1 MFFSHKKISDKLA
14 LNDGL
19 NIIIV
24 GCGTVGRTLVEQLTK
39 ENHDITVIDFNSD
52 KINMITNQYDVMGI
66 VGNGASFNVQ
76 KEAGIKEADLLIA
89 VTECDELNLLCCT
102 LASRVAD
109 CSTIARV
116 RNPEYSHE
124 LSYLRDKLGLAMI
137 INPEYE
143 AAKEIN
149 RILCLPTALEVT
161 SFAHGKA
168 ELVKI
173 RIPQGNALDKMS
185 IAELG
190 QTTNDVLVCA
200 VERNKQIF
208 IPSGNFELQ
217 SGDIM
222 TFVAP
227 SKAVGVFLKSIGF
240 KSHKVKNAMII
251 GGGDAGYYLSKLLIS
266 NGIDVKIIEK
276 NKSRCEELAADLPKA
291 VVINGDGS
299 DEDLLLEE
307 GLETTQAFVPLT
319 GSDEEN
325 ILLALNTQQ
334 HSDAK
339 LITKIN
345 RISFKEAINSLDLG
359 SVIYP
364 RYITSE
370 AIIAYVRAKKNASV
384 GSNVET
390 LYHLFD
396 NRVEA
401 VEFKIDKE
409 SRVTN
414 VPLMKLKLKDNLLIC
429 FISRKGKIIIPT
441 GQDFIL
447 PGDSVM
453 VVSTHT
459 GFSDISNILA

>member
-1 MFFSHKKISDKLA
+1 MLFSGKFSSKL
-14 LNDGL
+14 NMKDGL

-39 ENHDITVIDFNSD
+39 ENHDITVIDFDSD
-52 KINMITNQYDVMGI
+52 KIDFITNQYDVMGI

-76 KEAGIKEADLLIA
+76 KEAGIKDADLLIA

-124 LSYLRDKLGLAMI
+124 LNYLRDKLGLAMI

-149 RILCLPTALEVT
+149 RILCLPTALEVS

-173 RIPQGNALDKMS
+173 RIPQGNMLDKMT
-185 IAELG
+185 IAEFG
-190 QTTNDVLVCA
+190 QLTNDVLVCA

-208 IPSGNFELQ
+208 IPSGHFELQ
-217 SGDIM
+217 SDDIM
-222 TFVAP
+222 SFVAP
-227 SKAVGVFLKSIGF
+227 SKAVGQFLKFIGF
-240 KSHKVKNAMII
+240 KSNKVKNAMII

-266 NGIDVKIIEK
+266 NGINVKIIEK
-276 NKSRCEELAADLPKA
+276 SKARCEELATEIPKA
-291 VVINGDGS
+291 IVINGNGS
-299 DEDLLLEE
+299 DEDLLMEE
-307 GLETTQAFVPLT
+307 GLKSAEAFVPLT

-325 ILLALNTQQ
+325 ILLALNAQQ
-334 HSDAK
+334 YSNAK

-345 RISFKEAINSLDLG
+345 RISFKQAINNLDLG

-390 LYHLFD
+390 LYHMFD

-401 VEFKIDKE
+401 VEFYIDKE
-409 SRVTN
+409 SKVTN
-414 VPLMKLKLKDNLLIC
+414 VPLMKLKLKDNLRIC
-429 FISRKGKIIIPT
+429 FISRQGKIIIPT
-441 GQDFIL
+441 GQDCIL

-453 VVSTHT
+453 VVSTHA
-459 GFSDISNILA
+459 GFSDISNIIV